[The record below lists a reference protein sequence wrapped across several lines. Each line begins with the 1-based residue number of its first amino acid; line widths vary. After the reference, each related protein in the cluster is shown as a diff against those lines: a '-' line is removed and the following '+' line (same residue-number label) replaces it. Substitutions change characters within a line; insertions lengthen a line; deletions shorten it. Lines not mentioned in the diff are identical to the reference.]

1 MPNDLGACVPATSVR
16 LLGGFD
22 QYVLGPGT
30 RETEMLPSEHRA
42 KVSRAA
48 GWISPVV
55 VVGGRIV
62 GVWELAGDD
71 AIVVTMF
78 SGTKAPLK
86 AALAAEAARVA
97 RASGR
102 AGLEVR
108 VAKGR

>member
-1 MPNDLGACVPATSVR
+1 MR

-30 RETEMLPSEHRA
+30 SETEMLPSEHRA

-62 GVWELAGDD
+62 GVWELSGED
-71 AIVVTMF
+71 AIVVTLF
-78 SGTKAPLK
+78 PGIKAPPK
-86 AALAAEAARVA
+86 AALAPEAAHVA
-97 RASGR
+97 QATGR

-108 VAKGR
+108 MA

>member
-1 MPNDLGACVPATSVR
+1 MDDLGACVPGRSVR

-30 RETEMLPSEHRA
+30 RETEMLPPEHRA

-62 GVWELAGDD
+62 GVWELTGED

-78 SGTKAPLK
+78 PETKAPPK
-86 AALAAEAARVA
+86 AALAAEAAHVA

-102 AGLEVR
+102 PGLEVR
-108 VAKGR
+108 VARGR